1 MSKEIEIEYEFDP
14 IVYNGKTL
22 YAMAVP
28 AFVEYSTQR
37 DSWDYPLASA
47 GTRHED
53 AVEIQWF
60 DLTLSIVD
68 ENGDTI
74 YEDDDEIPDDLR
86 TIYNEMFDQVVEELV
101 QEKI

>member
-14 IVYNGKTL
+14 VEYNGKKL
-22 YAMAVP
+22 YAMALP

-47 GTRHED
+47 GTRYED
-53 AVEIQWF
+53 TVEIEWF
-60 DLTLSIVD
+60 ELVLSIVD

-74 YEDDDEIPDDLR
+74 YEEDDEVPDDLR
-86 TIYNEMFDQVVEELV
+86 SIYNEMFDKVVEELV
-101 QEKI
+101 QEMI